1 MTTRKFTL
9 DKTGDLQARFHQA
22 GRTVSTAIQH
32 QRDLAAQLEAELYLA
47 RLFVDGAGI
56 RPQPTP

>member
-1 MTTRKFTL
+1 MTTRTFNFG
-9 DKTGDLQARFHQA
+9 KTGQLQAHFRQA
-22 GRTVSTAIQH
+22 NQNVATAIQH

-47 RLFVDGAGI
+47 RLFGDGAGI